1 MSQQPMEQMN
11 MDGQPQGSPQVETA
25 SMPGQDG
32 DGRGSREE
40 EFSLGLDAALN
51 ENESGGAVPQE
62 NEQEEESRAAPEE
75 TPATAAPVAPQAG
88 PDTAYAPEQPL
99 HEPAAPQEA
108 KPVPE
113 SPQVPGKTEM
123 PEHLQ
128 NEFERLQAIDSELAQ
143 LALEDSADGQ
153 AIRARLEEYGAA
165 IAHDHARLVV
175 LTRQQRHD
183 MEQMRQEQAMRD
195 EQARQA
201 HFMGVM
207 QQEHP
212 DFYSL
217 ITGKDQAAQVR
228 FRNEMLSWIQ
238 GKPYAEAAPLM
249 QIFQSSR
256 DPRQVAGLLT
266 QFKSERAAAKR
277 PDPTG
282 ALAVPGRGGTVAPA
296 GIGDKDDFDA
306 GLDAGLSSD

>member
-11 MDGQPQGSPQVETA
+11 MDGQPQGSPEVETDC
-25 SMPGQDG
+25 MPGQDG
-32 DGRGSREE
+32 EDRGRREE

-113 SPQVPGKTEM
+113 SPQVPDKMEM

-128 NEFERLQAIDSELAQ
+128 NEFERLQAIDPELAQ

-183 MEQMRQEQAMRD
+183 MELVRQEQAMRD

-228 FRNEMLSWIQ
+228 FRNWPGCSRNSKASAPPPNGLIPP
-238 GKPYAEAAPLM
+238 GRLPCRGAAAPSPPPVSEIRTTSMPDWM
-249 QIFQSSR
+249 QGCRPIN
-256 DPRQVAGLLT
+256 
-266 QFKSERAAAKR
+266 SEETLCL
-277 PDPTG
+277 P
-282 ALAVPGRGGTVAPA
+282 
-296 GIGDKDDFDA
+296 
-306 GLDAGLSSD
+306 